1 MKLPDFKTAKEEI
14 RFWER
19 NSIGDYWED
28 LLESKDIFKRPKLK
42 PVSIK
47 FDPLVLQK
55 VKMLAKKRSLSYS
68 AYIRYLLAKGIEDE
82 MTHKAGGNTGR
93 P

>member
-28 LLESKDIFKRPKLK
+28 LLESKDIF
-42 PVSIK
+42 
-47 FDPLVLQK
+47 
-55 VKMLAKKRSLSYS
+55 
-68 AYIRYLLAKGIEDE
+68 
-82 MTHKAGGNTGR
+82 
-93 P
+93 

>member
-1 MKLPDFKTAKEEI
+1 MKFPDFKTAKEEI

-28 LLESKDIFKRPKLK
+28 LLESKDTFKRPKLK

-68 AYIRYLLAKGIEDE
+68 AYIRYLLAKGIENE
-82 MTHKAGGNTGR
+82 MTHKSSR
-93 P
+93 